1 MSDDWK
7 TAPATKVGMDER
19 RLCSIPSFLDSVAN
33 SNVHSVLV
41 VRSGALVFE
50 HYRNGDDEIGDR
62 AAPNASH
69 DVNTKHDLRS
79 VSKGITSLLLGIAW
93 DRKLI
98 ADIDEPVLS
107 YFPQYSDLAKDG
119 RDRIT
124 IRHHLT
130 MASGLAWNEYLP
142 YTDPK
147 NSQTA
152 MLRSAD
158 PLRFVLQQQLVDA
171 PGTIWSYNSGS
182 TELLGAIIAKASGA
196 TLDAFA
202 EKALFAPLGI
212 SDVGWWRF
220 ADGRPG
226 AAAGLQLRPRD
237 LAKIGQLLL
246 QRGRWNDKQIVSEH
260 WLDEATAPQIGP
272 GDRLYFY
279 GYQWWLGR
287 SLVKRKALLW
297 VAGQGLGGQRLILVP
312 SLDLVCVITAGH
324 YRDEMQTWLPLL
336 LLNQHVLAAAE

>member
-107 YFPQYSDLAKDG
+107 YF
-119 RDRIT
+119 
-124 IRHHLT
+124 H
-130 MASGLAWNEYLP
+130 
-142 YTDPK
+142 
-147 NSQTA
+147 
-152 MLRSAD
+152 
-158 PLRFVLQQQLVDA
+158 
-171 PGTIWSYNSGS
+171 S
-182 TELLGAIIAKASGA
+182 TPI
-196 TLDAFA
+196 
-202 EKALFAPLGI
+202 
-212 SDVGWWRF
+212 
-220 ADGRPG
+220 
-226 AAAGLQLRPRD
+226 
-237 LAKIGQLLL
+237 
-246 QRGRWNDKQIVSEH
+246 
-260 WLDEATAPQIGP
+260 
-272 GDRLYFY
+272 
-279 GYQWWLGR
+279 
-287 SLVKRKALLW
+287 
-297 VAGQGLGGQRLILVP
+297 
-312 SLDLVCVITAGH
+312 
-324 YRDEMQTWLPLL
+324 
-336 LLNQHVLAAAE
+336 